1 MRHKTKKEIICI
13 LDTLQK
19 AQDKVVKLLRKGSY
33 IGEANKVL
41 VECQRCAIQVGESIE
56 KSEGVGTKA
65 VSVLEAY
72 CEYLYLMSENTDRK
86 SLLALKEQMDNA
98 LHQVKCEVQENLP
111 ADPLKVVFMPYK
123 ASMWDCMESVWEA
136 ADVDERCDAYV
147 VPIPFY
153 EKNQQGNTINDCYE
167 GNSFPAYVPITDYRA
182 FSLEEEQPD
191 VIYIHN
197 PFDGAN
203 YVTSVHPE
211 YYSSNLKHFT
221 DYLVYIPYYIL
232 GKGLLPQTHMNLPAY
247 QYADKIIVQDDEKA
261 ESLKDYVPEEKIIV
275 MGSPKV
281 DRLLKLNRKKREIIE
296 NEIPEEW
303 RRKIKGKKVILFNV
317 SVSGILK
324 NSKYTLDK
332 IQYVISRFENRDDVV
347 LIWRPHPL
355 VEATLKSMRTEMY
368 AKYIKIKKKFVRSG
382 KGILDETG
390 DVGVTVIVSDAYLG
404 ENSSSLIHY
413 FGVLG
418 KPVMFIDWK
427 VVKEETEEER
437 RALPVYDFYI
447 ENESVFFVPGKV
459 GMEHYLYKLDL
470 KTGDLCV
477 DTKFPGTASY
487 EIKDYLCINK
497 YT

>member
-368 AKYIKIKKKFVRSG
+368 AKYIKIKRNGQRRLLLMWQK
-382 KGILDETG
+382 
-390 DVGVTVIVSDAYLG
+390 A
-404 ENSSSLIHY
+404 ENSLVIEQY
-413 FGVLG
+413 NNMQMKFG
-418 KPVMFIDWK
+418 I
-427 VVKEETEEER
+427 
-437 RALPVYDFYI
+437 
-447 ENESVFFVPGKV
+447 
-459 GMEHYLYKLDL
+459 
-470 KTGDLCV
+470 
-477 DTKFPGTASY
+477 
-487 EIKDYLCINK
+487 
-497 YT
+497 